1 MEACVASSWAHGASW
16 RPLNGDVV
24 CKLAPLHGCADRS
37 PCPPG
42 EGGGE
47 AKECTA

>member
-1 MEACVASSWAHGASW
+1 MEACVASSWAQGASW
-16 RPLNGDVV
+16 RPPKGEVV
-24 CKLAPLHGCADRS
+24 CTLAPLHGWADRS

-47 AKECTA
+47 AKECKV